1 MAFVTRSVINP
12 VDGKWKWAMN
22 EQVFD
27 TVCEFKKERNFYR
40 LRFGGDIALKRI
52 FRRYLAFQMARFIE
66 VATPVKSMTRF
77 NIFNGEIRLFL
88 INHC

>member
-1 MAFVTRSVINP
+1 MAFITRSVINP

-40 LRFGGDIALKRI
+40 LRVGYDSAK
-52 FRRYLAFQMARFIE
+52 E
-66 VATPVKSMTRF
+66 
-77 NIFNGEIRLFL
+77 NISAVFSISNGEI
-88 INHC
+88 

>member
-27 TVCEFKKERNFYR
+27 AVCEFKKERNFYR
-40 LRFGGDIALKRI
+40 LRFGDDSAK
-52 FRRYLAFQMARFIE
+52 
-66 VATPVKSMTRF
+66 
-77 NIFNGEIRLFL
+77 
-88 INHC
+88 